1 MKKIVNKELA
11 LYLAVGALVLL
22 ALCWFGRDAGE
33 EIEALEAWVAGL
45 GNIGLLVFIVIVVA
59 LTSFFMP
66 TTVLSVVSGALFGLG
81 WGAFAMIAGC
91 VLGAALDY
99 VIASTFFRARIAAI
113 LQRYPKLLVM
123 QRAVQQRGMHV
134 QFMLRLTPISPVL
147 VNYALGSA
155 GVRFLPY
162 LLASA
167 GLIPGLFVEV
177 YFGHVAKHVTSVSA
191 GTSSHSTAH
200 TVVTIGG
207 LVLCVLVMIRIG
219 SMARRVLEEAGA
231 MPEEQPGEGI
241 A

>member
-1 MKKIVNKELA
+1 MNKVSSKGMA
-11 LYLAVGALVLL
+11 LYFFAGGLVLL
-22 ALCWFGRDAGE
+22 ALYWFGRDAGE
-33 EIEALEAWVAGL
+33 EIEALEKWVAGL
-45 GNIGLLVFIVIVVA
+45 GKMGPLVFISLVVA

-81 WGAFAMIAGC
+81 WGAFAMVAGC
-91 VLGAALDY
+91 IIGAALDY
-99 VIASTFFRARIAAI
+99 VIASTFFRVRIAAI
-113 LQRYPKLLVM
+113 LQRHPKLLVM
-123 QRAVQQRGMHV
+123 QHAVQQRGMPV
-134 QFMLRLTPISPVL
+134 QFMLRLTPINPVL

-191 GTSSHSTAH
+191 GTSSHSTTH

-207 LVLCVLVMIRIG
+207 LVLCVLVMARIG
-219 SMARRVLEEAGA
+219 GMARRVLEEAGA
-231 MPEEQPGEGI
+231 MQEGQQGEGM